1 MNSRSQKHVRST
13 IEQSA
18 FFRYL
23 LQAIGVFAVSMAI
36 ADGVLTPAQSV
47 LGAVQGL
54 NEINR
59 DISKSTI
66 IGVTCTILV
75 LLFLAQPFVNN
86 RFSKAF
92 SPVVIVWLAL
102 NSAFGMY
109 NLARYESLTTLRG
122 VFADQSKTRSWHA
135 LSVQSILRFRIP
147 HSKQAQRM
155 AQPWWHPLIFH
166 RC

>member
-1 MNSRSQKHVRST
+1 
-13 IEQSA
+13 
-18 FFRYL
+18 
-23 LQAIGVFAVSMAI
+23 MAI

-86 RFSKAF
+86 RFSKIF
-92 SPVVIVWLAL
+92 SPIVIIWLAL

-109 NLARYESLTTLRG
+109 NLARYETPPILRG
-122 VFADQSKTRSWHA
+122 IFADQLKTRSWHA
-135 LSVQSILRFRIP
+135 TSV
-147 HSKQAQRM
+147 
-155 AQPWWHPLIFH
+155 
-166 RC
+166 

>member
-1 MNSRSQKHVRST
+1 MDLETQRGRANQGFCSGKLSIYSSGPLLIYLVISRSQKHVRTT
-13 IEQSA
+13 IEKTT

-59 DISKSTI
+59 NISKSTI

-75 LLFLAQPFVNN
+75 LLFLAQPFGIN
-86 RFSKAF
+86 RVSKAF
-92 SPVVIVWLAL
+92 SPIVIVWLAL

-109 NLARYESLTTLRG
+109 NLAR
-122 VFADQSKTRSWHA
+122 
-135 LSVQSILRFRIP
+135 
-147 HSKQAQRM
+147 
-155 AQPWWHPLIFH
+155 
-166 RC
+166 

>member
-1 MNSRSQKHVRST
+1 M
-13 IEQSA
+13 
-18 FFRYL
+18 
-23 LQAIGVFAVSMAI
+23 SMAI

-75 LLFLAQPFVNN
+75 LLFLAQPFGIN

-92 SPVVIVWLAL
+92 SPIVIIWLAL

-109 NLARYESLTTLRG
+109 NLAKYIHPSASLPE
-122 VFADQSKTRSWHA
+122 VH
-135 LSVQSILRFRIP
+135 
-147 HSKQAQRM
+147 
-155 AQPWWHPLIFH
+155 
-166 RC
+166 